1 MHSEFLFLKK
11 ELFMKFS
18 IRLTSILL
26 CLMVLVSL
34 AGCQDNT
41 AVTEPDDGT
50 LPPVDPKTMYA
61 AARLEIDNSPDLQ
74 LIISMEQ
81 QRTVGDETYS
91 HQVNALATYSGLHTD
106 SLSAIID
113 ENFSFGTY
121 DGTYSTFY
129 KDSVAYSQT
138 MDFAFS
144 TPMAADTFLAEQLPA
159 ILLDASLYSTITAET
174 TSVGTTIRF
183 ANSGSLERWLADPSE
198 VQFISAEG
206 AAVLNKNG
214 KLLSTSYTAKY
225 LTGEVTHCI
234 SVSVSVSIP
243 ASNELSLQF
252 PQTLDTAT
260 TILHFQ
266 TPRLLFAA
274 VGDICATQKLSGSYT
289 ETLYCE
295 AADSIRKQQVNILS
309 QGIGAELYASV
320 DFATTLTNY
329 AGNAETNTQTELYEN
344 GIYSYSMNG
353 GKPTVLQNVTAE
365 QMRTYC
371 EDTILSALL
380 SIDYLGG
387 AQLVDNGETYT
398 LKLTGTEAMADAL
411 CDSIYTILN
420 LDLDETAQSYTTN
433 KIGGYLTLDKV
444 TGLPLEAGIFLT
456 RIHVIGGSTY
466 TMTYQLDETI
476 SLYGE

>member
-138 MDFAFS
+138 
-144 TPMAADTFLAEQLPA
+144 
-159 ILLDASLYSTITAET
+159 
-174 TSVGTTIRF
+174 
-183 ANSGSLERWLADPSE
+183 
-198 VQFISAEG
+198 
-206 AAVLNKNG
+206 
-214 KLLSTSYTAKY
+214 
-225 LTGEVTHCI
+225 
-234 SVSVSVSIP
+234 
-243 ASNELSLQF
+243 
-252 PQTLDTAT
+252 
-260 TILHFQ
+260 
-266 TPRLLFAA
+266 
-274 VGDICATQKLSGSYT
+274 
-289 ETLYCE
+289 
-295 AADSIRKQQVNILS
+295 
-309 QGIGAELYASV
+309 
-320 DFATTLTNY
+320 
-329 AGNAETNTQTELYEN
+329 
-344 GIYSYSMNG
+344 
-353 GKPTVLQNVTAE
+353 
-365 QMRTYC
+365 
-371 EDTILSALL
+371 
-380 SIDYLGG
+380 ID
-387 AQLVDNGETYT
+387 
-398 LKLTGTEAMADAL
+398 
-411 CDSIYTILN
+411 
-420 LDLDETAQSYTTN
+420 
-433 KIGGYLTLDKV
+433 
-444 TGLPLEAGIFLT
+444 
-456 RIHVIGGSTY
+456 H
-466 TMTYQLDETI
+466 
-476 SLYGE
+476 